1 MSLAAHLLA
10 ARARKRGAA
19 KHKEPPSQQ
28 PAAKRRRAA
37 AALDGRHSVGEGAR
51 DLLAH
56 QPGSNGALAAH
67 VGAAEDSGDE
77 RDVEAEGGQAS
88 YEALLCSLQASRES
102 SGTESGSGSSS
113 NSEGEHAPCGAA
125 EGVRKGSEAKG
136 THARERE
143 RQAACSTEPSH
154 SRAARARAQLGGA
167 AAESL
172 SAMRRADQLDGARPV
187 AAAAPARRRDGEAD
201 DADAAWG
208 QRVERHFGRC
218 AAVLARAPCPGQHLH
233 AEGRLQRGLLC
244 EKPRWHRSAFL
255 GGCYCDFESIVC
267 ALHEFLIVR
276 RLFRHPPGSLLFVSR
291 QGASLCCIAGR

>member
-19 KHKEPPSQQ
+19 KHNKEPPSQQ
-28 PAAKRRRAA
+28 PAAKRRRVA
-37 AALDGRHSVGEGAR
+37 AALDGRHSVGGGAG
-51 DLLAH
+51 DLLDH

-88 YEALLCSLQASRES
+88 YEALLCSLQASRDS

-113 NSEGEHAPCGAA
+113 NSEGEHAPGGAA
-125 EGVRKGSEAKG
+125 EGVRRGSEAKG
-136 THARERE
+136 THAWERE
-143 RQAACSTEPSH
+143 RQAACSTEPGH

-172 SAMRRADQLDGARPV
+172 GATRRADQLDGARPV

-201 DADAAWG
+201 DAHAAWG

-218 AAVLARAPCPGQHLH
+218 AAVLARAPCPGQHLRT
-233 AEGRLQRGLLC
+233 EGRLQRGLLC
-244 EKPRWHRSAFL
+244 QDHIGIGTLFW
-255 GGCYCDFESIVC
+255 GGITATYR
-267 ALHEFLIVR
+267 ALFAHCMIF
-276 RLFRHPPGSLLFVSR
+276 
-291 QGASLCCIAGR
+291 